1 MSQPSPVAS
10 GQEMRTSRS
19 LSSLAPGMAL
29 HVARILSHQL
39 ATSRGCSFPLFTGN
53 CTLVK

>member
-19 LSSLAPGMAL
+19 LSSLAPGMVLRAS
-29 HVARILSHQL
+29 HILNRREAAKGS
-39 ATSRGCSFPLFTGN
+39 TFDN
-53 CTLVK
+53 

>member
-19 LSSLAPGMAL
+19 LSSFAPGMVL
-29 HVARILSHQL
+29 HA
-39 ATSRGCSFPLFTGN
+39 ATSLSRHIATR
-53 CTLVK
+53 